1 MASPYR
7 RGMSLRHE
15 PASFPFSSLSNGG
28 DGVPS
33 CTSDFEL
40 HDGSLQLPPLPPDTP
55 KCCCCS
61 FGDSLARGTVG
72 LVGENLVA
80 VGEPGTGN
88 EKLDRDGVLSADG
101 DVSPDPELAS
111 VRRNSTHSLENDC
124 TAIADQR
131 ELSATDESEKLGVME
146 CRGSPQSRQFSPT
159 RPLP

>member
-1 MASPYR
+1 
-7 RGMSLRHE
+7 MSLRHE
-15 PASFPFSSLSNGG
+15 PASFPFYSLSNGG

-55 KCCCCS
+55 KWCCCS

-72 LVGENLVA
+72 LVGENLAA
-80 VGEPGTGN
+80 VGDPGTGR

-124 TAIADQR
+124 TATPSQR
-131 ELSATDESEKLGVME
+131 TLRHKRTRNWALKDEGG
-146 CRGSPQSRQFSPT
+146 RSPPSHRFSPA
-159 RPLP
+159 RPLPRGRDRPDR